1 MDWRQTA
8 VQAPFR
14 IVGLVL
20 GALYI
25 TMLFWAPAEER
36 ALAGVGS

>member
-1 MDWRQTA
+1 MLSSVESSHMDWRQTA

-20 GALYI
+20 GAVYI
-25 TMLFWAPAEER
+25 AMLF
-36 ALAGVGS
+36 